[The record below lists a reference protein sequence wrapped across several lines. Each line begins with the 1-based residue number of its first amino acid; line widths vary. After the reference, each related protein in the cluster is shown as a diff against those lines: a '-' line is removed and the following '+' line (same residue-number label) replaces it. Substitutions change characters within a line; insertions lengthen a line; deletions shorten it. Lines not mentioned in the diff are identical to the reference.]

1 MTNTNT
7 TDYMTNSDGNQA
19 GEGVASCLEICLQVD
34 PAAGSGAPTLDHR
47 ATRTPAHPHTRGAA
61 TSIQPKTAALWTNLA
76 RSKMSANTNA
86 ANAMADSRI
95 AWDANFETLWGSLMM
110 PLEREFQSI
119 SATTTVRTPIS
130 SNRQSNPLETQ
141 LHALR
146 TLAVLRFVLFRTS
159 PTPMTVDARRALRCP
174 SRRASR

>member
-1 MTNTNT
+1 MTNPNMTNTNT

-130 SNRQSNPLETQ
+130 SNRRSRRSETMFYAQ
-141 LHALR
+141 MMLGILILALI
-146 TLAVLRFVLFRTS
+146 RTS
-159 PTPMTVDARRALRCP
+159 PTPMTADA
-174 SRRASR
+174 